1 MSRSSTAANLVLA
14 TLLACQPAASTPPT
28 PASMCPPSVS
38 TSDTMPSACSIME
51 RHVARIGGRQV
62 LAGIQSVQYDATLEY
77 SAAGIRADVTAYAAR
92 PNRLLVRAVVTG
104 IGEISN
110 GFDGRVGWS
119 IAPMIGPRLLEGR
132 ELVTAREN
140 ADFDAF
146 AKNPSRYSSTETVG
160 RTEFEGRP
168 AWHVRATLQSGR
180 QVDEYYDA
188 ETELQIG
195 SVSEQETAAMSA
207 RITTIFEDY
216 RQFGP
221 LLLPARELQR
231 LPGGQQTVLTRTA
244 VQFNTVPDSVFVLPP
259 QIQALV
265 GK

>member
-1 MSRSSTAANLVLA
+1 MSRSLAVAGVLA
-14 TLLACQPAASTPPT
+14 TLVACQPAASTPPA
-28 PASMCPPSVS
+28 PVSVCPPNAAS
-38 TSDTMPSACSIME
+38 SDTVPSACSIME
-51 RHVARIGGRQV
+51 RHVARIGGREV

-92 PNRLLVRAVVTG
+92 PNKLLVRATVAG

-110 GFDGRVGWS
+110 GYDGAVGWS
-119 IAPMIGPRLLEGR
+119 IAPMTGPRLLQGR
-132 ELVTAREN
+132 ELATAREN

-146 AKNPSRYSSTETVG
+146 AKHPSRYTTTQTVG

-168 AWHVRATLQSGR
+168 AWHVRAVLQSGR
-180 QVDEYYDA
+180 EIDEYYDA

-195 SVSEQETAAMSA
+195 SISLQESEQMSA
-207 RITTIFEDY
+207 RITTIFHDY
-216 RQFGP
+216 QPFGP
-221 LLLPARELQR
+221 LLLPAREIQR

-244 VQFNTVPDSVFVLPP
+244 VRFNEVPDSVFVLPP
-259 QIQALV
+259 PILALV